1 MSEEDT
7 NERMEAYLG
16 GMIPNPREWFRPL
29 FFGSRESYCLSRL
42 PAMISRIP
50 YEPLP
55 SRRLVEARYHHGRL
69 PGHFR

>member
-1 MSEEDT
+1 MSQEDT

-50 YEPLP
+50 
-55 SRRLVEARYHHGRL
+55 V
-69 PGHFR
+69 